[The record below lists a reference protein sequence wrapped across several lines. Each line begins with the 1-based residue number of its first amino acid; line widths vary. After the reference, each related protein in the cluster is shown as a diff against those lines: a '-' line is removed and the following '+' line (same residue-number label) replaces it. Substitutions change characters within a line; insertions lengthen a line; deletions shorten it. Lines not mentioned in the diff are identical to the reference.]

1 MFVINRNN
9 EKVSLKFD
17 SITDRNISL
26 AKDLNI
32 AKRNLGALIKLK
44 GGKPAN
50 KADMFFLKAD
60 EREAKFE
67 VDMANQISKDE
78 ASKTPTTEKK
88 EEEPQD
94 PLQKI
99 MTSLLGV
106 FGLGALGKY
115 FSISKILKSLK
126 INGITFLI
134 TTIASGI
141 YQAYKEFTKT
151 GDILASVKAGFVE
164 FVDLLAVA
172 LVIRCF
178 EKCKMSGS
186 YSYSNH
192 QYFIIKYFII

>member
-1 MFVINRNN
+1 MNLEIIKDSIQKKLLGKSEKMAGSPEPEIKPDFLKILN
-9 EKVSLKFD
+9 EFAKSMVSLPG
-17 SITDRNISL
+17 L

-106 FGLGALGKY
+106 FGLGALGKH
-115 FSISKILKSLK
+115 FSISKIFGIEIKFIEYFEEK
-126 INGITFLI
+126 IEN
-134 TTIASGI
+134 
-141 YQAYKEFTKT
+141 K
-151 GDILASVKAGFVE
+151 
-164 FVDLLAVA
+164 
-172 LVIRCF
+172 
-178 EKCKMSGS
+178 
-186 YSYSNH
+186 
-192 QYFIIKYFII
+192 